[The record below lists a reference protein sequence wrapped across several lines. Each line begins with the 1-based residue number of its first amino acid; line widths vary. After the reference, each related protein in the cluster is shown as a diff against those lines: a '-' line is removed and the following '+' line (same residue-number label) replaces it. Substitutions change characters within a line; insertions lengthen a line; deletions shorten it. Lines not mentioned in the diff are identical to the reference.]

1 MRIQMIWSAL
11 ILVVLLFSGAGCR
24 TAESAATAVDLLSPA
39 TRSAVFPLGGRDN
52 ITGAHQMALV
62 FLQLPFE
69 ALEEGEGIGGGAGE
83 AGQDLAV
90 IEAADLLGVA
100 FHDGVAEGNLA
111 VAAHDDFAVA
121 AH

>member
-1 MRIQMIWSAL
+1 M
-11 ILVVLLFSGAGCR
+11 
-24 TAESAATAVDLLSPA
+24 
-39 TRSAVFPLGGRDN
+39 
-52 ITGAHQMALV
+52 

-69 ALEEGEGIGGGAGE
+69 AFEEGEGVGGGAGE
-83 AGQDLAV
+83 ARQNLAV

-100 FHDGVAEGNLA
+100 FHDGVAQGNLA